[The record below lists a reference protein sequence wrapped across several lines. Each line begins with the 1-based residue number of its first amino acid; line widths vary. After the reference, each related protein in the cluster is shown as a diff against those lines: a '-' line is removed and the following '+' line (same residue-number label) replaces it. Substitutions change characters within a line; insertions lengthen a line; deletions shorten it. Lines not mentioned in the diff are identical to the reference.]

1 MVGLSH
7 DLQAEHDSGSMVAYG
22 RGTVPGATMVVNA
35 DATSRA
41 TTLGPAGTFVTAG
54 VQEGPHGGSDY
65 QAAVQAASQGADGW
79 VPRSPAWCALFPNVN
94 TGLLKNGS
102 LVHI

>member
-1 MVGLSH
+1 MEWLSH

-79 VPRSPAWCALFPNVN
+79 VPQSPA
-94 TGLLKNGS
+94 
-102 LVHI
+102 